1 MTAFAFAVF
10 TLWCAML
17 AVIDARVRRLP
28 NALTGAGAIAVLG
41 YALAVGRPG
50 VAVTGAILLALP
62 YLLVHL
68 VAPAACGAGD
78 AKLAVGV
85 GAAAG
90 LGGAQ
95 AWVLAALGA
104 PLLTAVVGIVVLAL
118 SRSSRGRRAHRTER
132 TVTLSRAEP
141 PDSPAGSRPP
151 IRAGPRGRTVPHG
164 PAMCGATVLALVAT
178 AG

>member
-10 TLWCAML
+10 TLWCVTL
-17 AVIDARVRRLP
+17 AVIDVRVRRLP
-28 NALTGAGAIAVLG
+28 NALTGPGAVAVLG

-50 VAVTGAILLALP
+50 AAVAGAILLAFP

-90 LGGAQ
+90 LGGSQ
-95 AWVLAALGA
+95 AWLIAALGA
-104 PLLTAVVGIVVLAL
+104 PMLTAIAGVVTLAL
-118 SRSSRGRRAHRTER
+118 CRSSRDQRSHRTGR
-132 TVTLSRAEP
+132 PA
-141 PDSPAGSRPP
+141 PDRNRPP
-151 IRAGPRGRTVPHG
+151 PRAGPRSRTLPHG
-164 PAMCGATVLALVAT
+164 PAMCGATVLALAAT